1 MYFTIV
7 NAVKAALSFTTK
19 ERTAEREKIRTEDH
33 TYQRL
38 EPDLRAPCP
47 GLNALANQGYL
58 PRDGKNITHPR
69 LEAALMEALHMSG
82 TVAHALANTLK
93 PVTRKDGTFDLV
105 DVRTHNV
112 VEHDR
117 SLTRLDYRQ
126 GDNYTF
132 QPQSAFPSFRS
143 QRARTERAMPTD
155 RLRA

>member
-69 LEAALMEALHMSG
+69 LEAALMEAL
-82 TVAHALANTLK
+82 
-93 PVTRKDGTFDLV
+93 
-105 DVRTHNV
+105 
-112 VEHDR
+112 
-117 SLTRLDYRQ
+117 
-126 GDNYTF
+126 
-132 QPQSAFPSFRS
+132 
-143 QRARTERAMPTD
+143 
-155 RLRA
+155 